1 MSWRRGVSPPPG
13 TVWGSVHAGPDFTLH
28 RKAHQLYGRTGMA
41 GGGGLAK
48 AGSANIWARMRQPM
62 RAPGAR
68 DFYAQVSPVRGPRGK
83 KAKARLL
90 KKGFARRLP
99 HKSTIGP
106 EV

>member
-1 MSWRRGVSPPPG
+1 MMLQRIAPSRQGMGFCARRAGLYPSSKG
-13 TVWGSVHAGPDFTLH
+13 ASTVWANRD
-28 RKAHQLYGRTGMA
+28 GRRRLT
-41 GGGGLAK
+41 AK

-68 DFYAQVSPVRGPRGK
+68 YFYAQASPVRGPRGK

-99 HKSTIGP
+99 HKSTIRP
-106 EV
+106 EA